1 MFVPAIL
8 DRFQALQLWDHLPS
22 ATTNLFSSAWI
33 LTTTRTTSLGDSIFV
48 DASPKTSTSGMAV
61 LLAAVVTV
69 YLLARWIWSRTASIM
84 DRICS
89 RTYIYNCCWED
100 PAVDHEILRI
110 QPDDV
115 IFRICSAG
123 DIVLD
128 YAIEGP
134 SKIVVCDMNQHQ

>member
-1 MFVPAIL
+1 MTSTMIVTAVPDRFHSLLWDLQSFAGQFSSTTTTHEVFNIVSSLNATWIAIL
-8 DRFQALQLWDHLPS
+8 AS
-22 ATTNLFSSAWI
+22 AI
-33 LTTTRTTSLGDSIFV
+33 
-48 DASPKTSTSGMAV
+48 M
-61 LLAAVVTV
+61 
-69 YLLARWIWSRTASIM
+69 LARWIWSRTASIM

-110 QPDDV
+110 QPTDV

-134 SKIVVCDMNQHQ
+134 AKIVVCDMNQHQ

>member
-1 MFVPAIL
+1 MVIIP
-8 DRFQALQLWDHLPS
+8 
-22 ATTNLFSSAWI
+22 SSAVWEHYDALRNVMVSPPI
-33 LTTTRTTSLGDSIFV
+33 LTNDPLTYYPCYCTW
-48 DASPKTSTSGMAV
+48 AV
-61 LLAAVVTV
+61 LAVTA
-69 YLLARWIWSRTASIM
+69 YLVARWIVSQTSSVM
-84 DRICS
+84 DRICH

-100 PAVDHEILRI
+100 PAVDHEILSI

-134 SKIVVCDMNQHQ
+134 AKIVVCDMNQHQYVFLVVSCGYCFFVE